1 MLWKQIFPLGTLV
14 LLIIVG
20 LDRWRMLLV
29 ICRTALYTVY
39 RSDLLQYRKLNIYNL
54 HIWLEIQASGSLER
68 GTQSRP
74 LLLFKKGCGLS
85 QLVCFAW
92 ETGFWCTCTICLAGV
107 FEEGSEQKCHEERS
121 SVQNLR
127 TWVEGWNWFTRQK
140 SGQECTCLQFVWK
153 WDYIQDKTLFYV
165 WAPNI
170 YGTSST
176 IYLIIFLNVISK
188 VFSNITQRFT
198 KLVVQL
204 SIFLIDLFVGTYM
217 LSSHARL
224 EAFVIQTILN

>member
-68 GTQSRP
+68 GTWSRS
-74 LLLFKKGCGLS
+74 LLLFKKVCGLS

-107 FEEGSEQKCHEERS
+107 FEDGSEQKCHEERS
-121 SVQNLR
+121 SVQDLR
-127 TWVEGWNWFTRQK
+127 TWVEVWSWFIWQE

-153 WDYIQDKTLFYV
+153 RGLYSRWEARHLFMYRYRTLRHQFIHLFD
-165 WAPNI
+165 NI
-170 YGTSST
+170 SEGDIKGIVFQHKSLQ
-176 IYLIIFLNVISK
+176 IY
-188 VFSNITQRFT
+188 
-198 KLVVQL
+198 
-204 SIFLIDLFVGTYM
+204 
-217 LSSHARL
+217 
-224 EAFVIQTILN
+224 